1 MSDVNL
7 TQNEADALIAAEKH
21 RIDNKRYDF
30 PGLGGSL
37 TIQLVSSNKRENFIL
52 DIRRGRIDLNRAT
65 YQNRGRQVVTL
76 IRLDLGAQ
84 PHRNPD
90 QKEIPSPHLH
100 IYREGYGDKWAEP
113 LPADKFSNIKDLFQ
127 TIQDFMAYCNI
138 TLPPLIDKG
147 LFS

>member
-1 MSDVNL
+1 VSDVNL